1 MKITTDTLERF
12 YYYEK
17 HPLYAPIKNQIWE
30 LEGEKSFLKLDLSN
44 LIERIQEL
52 EPKDKTKKA
61 LKAYIE
67 QGAYFTEIGLK
78 YNNRIH
84 RLSLRIY
91 ALNDYLEDG
100 DFLSTTNVT
109 KSV

>member
-1 MKITTDTLERF
+1 MKTTTDTLERF
-12 YYYEK
+12 FYYEK
-17 HPLYAPIKNQIWE
+17 HPLYVPIKNQIWE
-30 LEGEKSFLKLDLSN
+30 LEGEKSFIEQDLYY
-44 LIERIQEL
+44 LIQKIQEL

-78 YNNRIH
+78 YNNRIS

-91 ALNDYLEDG
+91 ALEDYLKDG
-100 DFLSTTNVT
+100 DFLSTT
-109 KSV
+109 KL